1 MAPRTQV
8 SKVTVLAVDETLPAV
23 AQAASVALRVL
34 QKTKA
39 DTWDELAER
48 VAEQD
53 EATLK
58 ALRSLHLDD
67 AQRNL
72 LAEHPAAVAL
82 VAYSTPRRTIAVCST
97 CHEPVVVTKTV
108 PSSCDMTIGCDG
120 TYTKVQ
126 PAKAETIPADD
137 IEPAH
142 ANTEERPDTEAPE
155 HDEPPA
161 PDSHGADSADG
172 QQGASE
178 PAEADD
184 DDEEE
189 FEFA

>member
-1 MAPRTQV
+1 MAPRTRV
-8 SKVTVLAVDETLPAV
+8 SKVAVLAVDETLPAV

-34 QKTKA
+34 QQTKA

-108 PSSCDMTIGCDG
+108 PSSCDMTIGRDG

-126 PAKAETIPADD
+126 PAKAEAAPAAD
-137 IEPAH
+137 IQPAH
-142 ANTEERPDTEAPE
+142 PHTDERPEPE
-155 HDEPPA
+155 GPRH
-161 PDSHGADSADG
+161 
-172 QQGASE
+172 
-178 PAEADD
+178 
-184 DDEEE
+184 
-189 FEFA
+189 

>member
-1 MAPRTQV
+1 MAPRTRV

-39 DTWDELAER
+39 DTWDELVER

-67 AQRNL
+67 TQRNL
-72 LAEHPAAVAL
+72 LAEHPAAVSL

-126 PAKAETIPADD
+126 PAKAETVPADD

-142 ANTEERPDTEAPE
+142 ANTDDRPDTEAPE
-155 HDEPPA
+155 HEEPTA
-161 PDSHGADSADG
+161 PDPHGADPADG

-178 PAEADD
+178 PAEAGD